1 MPIETL
7 NCPMCGAPTTT
18 EAAQCEHCGARLAK
32 VACPS
37 CFGLIYQGAKFCS
50 HCGAAVES
58 TEVEQGKPAPCPRCR
73 TVMKTVAVGPTAMQ
87 ECPKCEGLWVD
98 SVTVQHIYA
107 ERERQVSLLQVVDS
121 SVVPTVA
128 VEDKVQYLPC
138 PVCRKLMNRVNF
150 AHYSNVVVDICKGHG
165 TWFDRDELRRV
176 IEFIRAGGL
185 DQARARELTDLNRAT
200 TPTQRRA
207 TSDTLHGRFLR

>member
-7 NCPMCGAPTTT
+7 NCPMCGAPTTS

-58 TEVEQGKPAPCPRCR
+58 TEVEQGKSAPCPRCR

-87 ECPKCEGLWVD
+87 ECQNARGSGWMLRPSNTSTPNANG
-98 SVTVQHIYA
+98 
-107 ERERQVSLLQVVDS
+107 R
-121 SVVPTVA
+121 
-128 VEDKVQYLPC
+128 C
-138 PVCRKLMNRVNF
+138 PFCRW
-150 AHYSNVVVDICKGHG
+150 S
-165 TWFDRDELRRV
+165 
-176 IEFIRAGGL
+176 IRASY
-185 DQARARELTDLNRAT
+185 
-200 TPTQRRA
+200 PP
-207 TSDTLHGRFLR
+207 LRSKI